1 MPKKNIRYDKDA
13 VEVQCRLSKENNRI
27 TEPLGVFILERCE
40 EIARS
45 YFVTNNDKELVQ
57 ALVDEAVMRICDKFL
72 VYYDEGKSGAN
83 LIISMAMSTMIN
95 KIKSLSWS
103 DVYGEKRKSF
113 IYIFDDGQWSKRLL
127 KVTRDDNLSQ
137 LL

>member
-1 MPKKNIRYDKDA
+1 
-13 VEVQCRLSKENNRI
+13 
-27 TEPLGVFILERCE
+27 
-40 EIARS
+40 
-45 YFVTNNDKELVQ
+45 
-57 ALVDEAVMRICDKFL
+57 

-83 LIISMAMSTMIN
+83 LVISMAMSTMIN

>member
-27 TEPLGVFILERCE
+27 TEPLGVFILERCD

-45 YFVTNNDKELVQ
+45 YFVTNNDRELAQ

>member
-83 LIISMAMSTMIN
+83 LVISMAMSTMIN